1 MEGSWKI
8 SWKGGGRGVNGSG
21 NPDGRRALNLKIQ
34 PRELLS
40 ISSMFQSLQSIR
52 FQQIV
57 ALHFQIL
64 LFFQTTD
71 LLLHLF

>member
-8 SWKGGGRGVNGSG
+8 SWKGGRGVNGSG
-21 NPDGRRALNLKIQ
+21 NPDGRGALNLKIQ

-40 ISSMFQSLQSIR
+40 ISLMFQSLQSIR
-52 FQQIV
+52 FEQTV

-64 LFFQTTD
+64 LLFQTTD